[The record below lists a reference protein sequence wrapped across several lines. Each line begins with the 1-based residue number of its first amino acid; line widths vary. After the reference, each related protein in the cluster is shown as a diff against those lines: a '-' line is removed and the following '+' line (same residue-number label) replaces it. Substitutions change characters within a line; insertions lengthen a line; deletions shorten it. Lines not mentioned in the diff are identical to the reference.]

1 MRWPWVSRAAF
12 DLLLDERNRLRKQND
27 DMLDSVTRVRR
38 KEAGM
43 PESSVRQRE
52 VVEDL
57 PPEVVRY
64 IMGFESE
71 IMQHGVEDDVRR
83 ARKNGTSWAEIIE
96 ILKSDMDEAESD

>member
-43 PESSVRQRE
+43 PESHVRNRE
-52 VVEDL
+52 LEEDL
-57 PPEVVRY
+57 PPEVFRY
-64 IMGFESE
+64 IRGFESE
-71 IMQHGVEDDVRR
+71 VMQANVEEDVRR
-83 ARKNGTSWAEIIE
+83 ARKAGTTWEGIIE
-96 ILKSDMDEAESD
+96 ILQSDLDDDETI

>member
-1 MRWPWVSRAAF
+1 MKLPWVARSAF
-12 DLLLDERNRLRKQND
+12 DLLLDERNRLRGQND
-27 DMLDSVTRVRR
+27 ELLDSVTRVRR

-43 PESSVRQRE
+43 PESSVRQRD

-71 IMQHGVEDDVRR
+71 IMQHGVEEDVRR
-83 ARKNGTSWAEIIE
+83 ARKNGTPWSEIIE
-96 ILKSDMDEAESD
+96 ILKSDMDETESD